1 MHVLVIGGT
10 RFVGYLLVWRLL
22 AAGHRVTIFNRGT
35 RPDPFGSRV
44 ERLHADR
51 TSAEFGRLLRGRRFD
66 AVVDFA
72 AFQGHE
78 VLQVVDV
85 LGDGAVGHYVL
96 ISTGQVYLVRQDC
109 PTPATETDY
118 NGPLIAEPADR
129 FDHEDWLYGIG
140 KRNAED
146 VLADAWA
153 AEGFPSTR
161 LRIPMVNGERDHF
174 RRIESYLWRILD
186 GGPILLPDG
195 GKTRCRHVY
204 GFAVAQAIS
213 NLLGNAGTFG
223 QAYNLCQDEEP
234 TLAELVTLL
243 AAEVGAPARLL
254 DVSTEQLEAHG
265 LRPIQ
270 VSPFSDRWMSRLD
283 PTRAKVELGFEHEP
297 LERYLNK
304 IVCSFLSHV
313 PAEPPENYAHRPL
326 ELELA
331 ATLPPCR

>member
-10 RFVGYLLVWRLL
+10 RFVGCLLVWRLL

-35 RPDPFGSRV
+35 RPDPFGQRV

-51 TSAEFGRLLRGRRFD
+51 TSTEFGRLLRGRRFD

-72 AFQGHE
+72 AYQAHE
-78 VLQVVDV
+78 VLQVIDV
-85 LGDGAVGHYVL
+85 FGGGAVGHYIL

-109 PTPATETDY
+109 PMPATEDDY
-118 NGPLIAEPADR
+118 LGPLIAEPADR
-129 FDHEDWLYGIG
+129 YDHEDWLYGIG

-146 VLADAWA
+146 VLADAWVTH
-153 AEGFPSTR
+153 GFASTR
-161 LRIPMVNGERDHF
+161 LRLPMVNGERDHF

-195 GKTRCRHVY
+195 GTARCRHVY
-204 GFAVAQAIS
+204 GFAAAQAIS
-213 NLLGNAGTFG
+213 RLLGNAATFG

-234 TLAELVTLL
+234 TLAELIGLL
-243 AAEVGAPARLL
+243 AAEVGAPARLV
-254 DVSTEQLEAHG
+254 DVSAEQLEAQG

-283 PTRAKVELGFEHEP
+283 PSRAKVELGFQHEP
-297 LERYLNK
+297 LELCVSK
-304 IVCSFLSHV
+304 IVCSLLSHFP
-313 PAEPPENYAHRPL
+313 PAPPENYVHRPQ

-331 ATLPPCR
+331 ATWL

>member
-1 MHVLVIGGT
+1 MHILVIGGT
-10 RFVGYLLVWRLL
+10 RFVGCLLVWRLL

-35 RPDPFGSRV
+35 RPDPFGQRV

-51 TSAEFGRLLRGRRFD
+51 ASAEFGRLLRGRRFD
-66 AVVDFA
+66 AAVDFVGY
-72 AFQGHE
+72 QGHE
-78 VLQVVDV
+78 GLQVVDV
-85 LGDGAVGHYVL
+85 LGGGAVGHYVF

-109 PTPATETDY
+109 PTPATEADY
-118 NGPLIAEPADR
+118 DGPLIVEPADP

-140 KRNAED
+140 KRNAENA
-146 VLADAWA
+146 LADAWA
-153 AEGFPSTR
+153 SDGFPSTR

-213 NLLGNAGTFG
+213 RLLGNAATFG
-223 QAYNLCQDEEP
+223 KAYNLCQDEEP
-234 TLAELVTLL
+234 TLAELVALL
-243 AAEVGAPARLL
+243 AAELGAPARL
-254 DVSTEQLEAHG
+254 VSVSAEQLKARG

-270 VSPFSDRWMSRLD
+270 VSPFSDRWMSRID
-283 PTRAKVELGFEHEP
+283 PTRAKVEFGFQHEP
-297 LERYLNK
+297 LKSYLSK

-313 PAEPPENYAHRPL
+313 PPAPPENYAHRPL
-326 ELELA
+326 ELELVA
-331 ATLPPCR
+331 SMP

>member
-1 MHVLVIGGT
+1 MHILVIGGT
-10 RFVGYLLVWRLL
+10 RFVGCLLVWRLL

-35 RPDPFGSRV
+35 RPDTFGPRV
-44 ERLHADR
+44 ERLRADR
-51 TSAEFGRLLRGRRFD
+51 TSAEFSRLLRGRRFD

-72 AFQGHE
+72 AYQGHE
-78 VLQVVDV
+78 VLQAVDM
-85 LGDGAVGHYVL
+85 LGNGAVGHYIL
-96 ISTGQVYLVRQDC
+96 ISTGQVYLVRERC
-109 PTPATETDY
+109 PTPATEADY
-118 NGPLIAEPADR
+118 DGPLMAEPADR

-140 KRNAED
+140 KRNAENAL
-146 VLADAWA
+146 VDAW
-153 AEGFPSTR
+153 ETRGFPSTR

-186 GGPILLPDG
+186 GGPILLPDSG
-195 GKTRCRHVY
+195 WTRCRHVY
-204 GFAVAQAIS
+204 GFAVVQAIS
-213 NLLGNAGTFG
+213 HLLGNVATFG

-243 AAEVGAPARLL
+243 AAEVGASARLV

-283 PTRAKVELGFEHEP
+283 PTRAKVELGFQHEP
-297 LERYLNK
+297 LERYLSK
-304 IVCSFLSHV
+304 IVSCFVAHV
-313 PAEPPENYAHRPL
+313 PPAPPENYAHRSR

-331 ATLPPCR
+331 ASLP